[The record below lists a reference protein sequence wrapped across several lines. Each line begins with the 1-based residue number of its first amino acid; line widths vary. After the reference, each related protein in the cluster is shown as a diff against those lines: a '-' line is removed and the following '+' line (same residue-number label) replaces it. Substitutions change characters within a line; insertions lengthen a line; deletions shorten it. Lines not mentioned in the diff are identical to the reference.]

1 MVNLTRIYTRTGDA
15 GTTRLSDFSETPKTD
30 PRVQAYGHVDE
41 ANSIIGLALTQPDLP
56 ADIAAVLRHI
66 QNELFDCGADL
77 SNPLKDEDADQS
89 LRIIQP
95 YVDRLERWCDE
106 YSEPLAPLQS
116 FILPGGSPASA
127 WLQLARTVVRRAERT
142 AWAAASVFGN
152 KPASEGRPGGV
163 NLLALAYLNRLSD
176 LLFILARAA
185 GQGAAEVLWV
195 PGKDRLAPDAKAAR
209 LRAKVTGTEQP
220 ADIAEE
226 GAQQP
231 LDAGEA
237 PGPAHTETEQAIAV
251 PGAAEESPE
260 DSAEPE
266 PDPTPGIAQPLD
278 ASAGEPEVAERD

>member
-77 SNPLKDEDADQS
+77 SNPLKEEDEDQS
-89 LRIIQP
+89 LRIIQT

-142 AWAAASVFGN
+142 GWAAASVFGN
-152 KPASEGRPGGV
+152 RPATAERPGGV

-195 PGKDRLAPDAKAAR
+195 PGKDRLAPNAKAAR
-209 LRAKVTGTEQP
+209 LRAKVTATEQP
-220 ADIAEE
+220 DGASQERPAEPPAAAE
-226 GAQQP
+226 P
-231 LDAGEA
+231 IE
-237 PGPAHTETEQAIAV
+237 PGKPQTETAN
-251 PGAAEESPE
+251 AA
-260 DSAEPE
+260 DG
-266 PDPTPGIAQPLD
+266 PTPGTADQQ
-278 ASAGEPEVAERD
+278 SAAADPENTDQD